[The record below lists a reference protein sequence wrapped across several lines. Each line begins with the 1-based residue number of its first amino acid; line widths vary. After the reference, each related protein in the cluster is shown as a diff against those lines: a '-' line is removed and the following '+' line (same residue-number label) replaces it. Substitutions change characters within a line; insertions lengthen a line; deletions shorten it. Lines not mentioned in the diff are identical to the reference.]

1 MSKLLTY
8 HRPARW
14 LKLLYALALLLPLTG
29 RAQVVISQVY
39 GAGGNASATYNSDY
53 VELFNRGASPQSLSG
68 WSLQYA
74 SSTGTF
80 NSIVTFGATVSIA
93 SGKYLLVRVG
103 AASTTV
109 GAAIT
114 SDVTGAGGLNL
125 SATAGKIALANNATT
140 VTYAAGA
147 PTGTNVVDFLGYGTA
162 ANASETSPFPA
173 TSITNQQAIFRAAGG
188 CTDTNNN
195 SADFALAAAAPRNS
209 VTTASPC
216 ATPAEINVT
225 DGAVTYLTGSTYSG
239 FASTTVGSADTK
251 TFTIENSGGTAL
263 TVSSIAATGD
273 FSVSGAPTIVAA
285 GGSATFSVSFAPTAA
300 GTRTG
305 TLTITNSDAD
315 EGTYIINLSGQGQA
329 STANPE
335 INLQQAG
342 VTFLTGSTYSGFAN
356 TATGASSAAVA
367 FTIQNLSTTDALS
380 ISSIT
385 ATGDFSVSGVTTPA
399 TVPANGSVTVNVVF
413 APTAAGTRTGSLV
426 VTSNDQD
433 ESTYTIALQGEG
445 LNPTPAISSL
455 APATATAG
463 DGAFTLT
470 VNGSGFVSGA
480 VVSFNGVDRAT
491 TFVSGTQLTAAI
503 LASDVATDGTY
514 NVVVTNPTPG
524 GGASAAA
531 TFTVNPLPAPTLTGI
546 NPTSIVAGQATTV
559 TFTGTNFVSGAT
571 VSFNGATLATTF
583 VSRTTLTAS
592 ITPPAQSAT
601 ATYPVAVT
609 TPSGT
614 SGTRTLT
621 ATGVFTL
628 VPISLAAVNTPVTE
642 DFNTL
647 AATGTASKTTLP
659 TGFDF
664 FEAGGDTNYSAGTGS
679 SNVGDTY
686 SFGSTA
692 VPTDRALGTVLSGS
706 VTSRFGAQYVNNTGQ
721 TITSLGISYTGEEWR
736 LGAAGRDDVLDF
748 QYSTTA
754 TGVNAG
760 TYTDFNAL
768 DFVTP
773 NTATTGA
780 KDGNA
785 AANRTAVSGVI
796 TGLSIAPGATF
807 FIRWLDADASG
818 ADDGLAV
825 DDLSV
830 TANPVLV
837 ACSAPGTPTFTN
849 ITQTTADV
857 TVTPGP
863 NGSGPYTVTATPTAG
878 GASISASG
886 ASPVTLTGLTAGSS
900 YSVTATSTC
909 NAGFSS
915 PSATSAAATLS
926 TAAAPTATLAVTQN
940 GTAYPSNGA
949 AYAFGNQTLTT
960 TSAPVVFTLTNGG
973 TGALTISSIATT
985 GNFAVSGVTPTTVA
999 AGGTATVS
1007 VTFTPTALGTR
1018 TGTLVITSDASTG
1031 AAYTVNLTGNGTA
1044 VPTPEIDVQ
1053 QASTSYASGST
1064 FSGFPST
1071 TVGSFSPVAFTVLNT
1086 GSAPLAISSVV
1097 PSGDFSVAASGPAPY
1112 VIPAGGSLA
1121 LSFVFGP
1128 TAPGTRTGSVTLT
1141 NDDADEATYVINLS
1155 GNATAAPLPDLTVTT
1170 GTPTSPTPIAGNYNN
1185 VTIATGGNAI
1195 VSGPLSVAGTLTVQL
1210 NGLLIQNCQLITG
1223 TGSFVLQAGGG
1234 LAICDAA
1241 GIYTTGALGA
1251 IRVSGTRTYSPA
1263 AAYIYNGTVAQV
1275 TGPGLPAQVSALGVT
1290 NAAGLSL
1297 SQAVAVAQQVTLQV
1311 GNLNTSGQAFTLLS
1325 SAAGT
1330 AVLDNG
1336 SQGSVVNGPATV
1348 QRYIN
1353 STNAI
1358 GYRHYSAPVSN
1369 TTVNDLA
1376 TTGFSPI
1383 FTTAYNT
1390 SSTPGTVTPFPNVF
1404 GYDEGR
1410 VGTVTSNY
1418 VGFDKGWFVPAS
1430 GVPMTPNRGYTVN
1443 APNTALVDFVG
1454 TLNNGAQNV
1463 GGLAYTSTDGGWQ
1476 FLGNPYPAPLDWS
1489 TVTPAQRPGMD
1500 AAVYVFQ
1507 SSGQYG
1513 GSYRSYANGLGGS
1526 PLIPT
1531 ASGYFVRVAA
1541 QGSAGAVNLTNANRV
1556 TTFAAQPAFG
1566 RGTVDVRPQVHLQ
1579 LSGASTGLDE
1589 AFVYFEAGA
1598 TAGRDADFDATKL
1611 ANPSGFNL
1619 ASVANGQEMA
1629 INGLPLLGTAA
1640 VLVPLTV
1647 QVPQAGS
1654 YRFEAANV
1662 ANFTG
1667 TVTLVDALTGTRT
1680 ALNTG
1685 SSYAFTL
1692 AATTAP
1698 GRFSLE
1704 FRAAGVLATT
1714 PAQAL
1719 AAQTQLFPNPAS
1731 TSFRLQLPVLSSKA
1745 AVSAT
1750 LVNALGQTVLSKQLS
1765 APAGQGISEEF
1776 DVRGLAAGVYTLRLS
1791 IDGTPV
1797 VRKVVVE

>member
-1 MSKLLTY
+1 MSKLLTH
-8 HRPARW
+8 HRPAHW
-14 LKLLYALALLLPLTG
+14 LKLFYALALLLPLTG
-29 RAQVVISQVY
+29 RAQVVISQAY
-39 GAGGNASATYNSDY
+39 GGGGNSGSVYKNDFI
-53 VELFNRGASPQSLSG
+53 ELFNRGTTAVNVTG
-68 WSLQYA
+68 WTVQYA
-74 SSTGTF
+74 STTGTF
-80 NSIVTFGATVSIA
+80 TTANSTTLSGTIQP
-93 SGKYLLVRVG
+93 GKYYLIQEAAGSGGTTNLPTPDATGTIAMGGTGFRVALVNN
-103 AASTTV
+103 
-109 GAAIT
+109 T
-114 SDVTGAGGLNL
+114 SL
-125 SATAGKIALANNATT
+125 ATATT
-140 VTYAAGA
+140 GPNSTFSA
-147 PTGTNVVDFLGYGTA
+147 NVVDFLGSGSATA
-162 ANASETSPFPA
+162 YEGASAAPAPSNSNANL
-173 TSITNQQAIFRAAGG
+173 RANGG
-188 CTDTNNN
+188 CTDTNVNGN
-195 SADFALAAAAPRNS
+195 DFTAAAAAPRNS
-209 VTTASPC
+209 ATTANPC

-225 DGAVTYLTGSTYSG
+225 DGTVTYLTGSTYSG
-239 FASTTVGSADTK
+239 FATTTVGSVDTK
-251 TFTIENSGGTAL
+251 TFTIENTGGTAL
-263 TVSSIAATGD
+263 TVSSVAATGD
-273 FSVSGAPTIVAA
+273 FSVSGAPTSVAA
-285 GGSATFSVSFAPTAA
+285 GSSATFSVSFAPTAA

-315 EGTYIINLSGQGQA
+315 EGSYVIDLSAQGQA

-335 INLQQAG
+335 INLQQG
-342 VTFLTGSTYSGFAN
+342 GITFLTGSTYSGFAN
-356 TATGASSAAVA
+356 TATGASSAAVT

-380 ISSIT
+380 ISSVST
-385 ATGDFSVSGVTTPA
+385 TGDFSVSGLATPA
-399 TVPANGSVTVNVVF
+399 TVPANGSVTVSVVF

-445 LNPTPAISSL
+445 LNPAPAISSL
-455 APATATAG
+455 APASATAG

-470 VNGSGFVSGA
+470 VNGSSFVSGA

-491 TFVSGTQLTAAI
+491 TFVSATQLTAAI
-503 LASDVATDGTY
+503 LASDVATAGTY

-531 TFTVNPLPAPTLTGI
+531 TFTVNPLPAPTLTSI
-546 NPTSIVAGQATTV
+546 NPASIVAGQATTV
-559 TFTGTNFVSGAT
+559 TFTGTNFVNGAT
-571 VSFNGATLATTF
+571 VSFNGATLTTTF
-583 VSRTTLTAS
+583 VSSTTLTAS

-601 ATYPVAVT
+601 ATYPVTVT
-609 TPSGT
+609 TPSGVT
-614 SGTRTLT
+614 AARTLT

-642 DFNTL
+642 DFNSL
-647 AATGTASKTTLP
+647 AASGTGAKTTLP

-679 SNVGDTY
+679 SNAGDTY

-721 TITSLGISYTGEEWR
+721 TITSLGVSYTGEEWR
-736 LGAAGRDDVLDF
+736 LGTAGRTDQLDF

-760 TYTDFNAL
+760 TYVDFNTL

-785 AANRTAVSGVI
+785 AANRTAVSGII

-830 TANPVLV
+830 TANPVLA
-837 ACSAPGTPTFTN
+837 ACSAPDTPTFTN
-849 ITQTTADV
+849 IAQTTADV

-878 GASISASG
+878 GAPITASG
-886 ASPVTLTGLTAGSS
+886 ASPVTLTGLTAGTS

-915 PSATSAAATLS
+915 PSATSAAATL
-926 TAAAPTATLAVTQN
+926 TTTAAPTATLAVTQN

-949 AYAFGNQTLTT
+949 AYAFGNQTLAT
-960 TSAPVVFTLTNGG
+960 TSAPVAFTLTNSG
-973 TGALTISSIATT
+973 TGVLTISSITAT
-985 GNFAVSGVTPTTVA
+985 GDFAVSGTAPATVA
-999 AGGTATVS
+999 AGSTATVS
-1007 VTFTPTALGTR
+1007 VTFTPTVLGTR
-1018 TGTLVITSDASTG
+1018 TGTLVIVSDASTG
-1031 AAYTVNLTGNGTA
+1031 ATYTVNLTGNGTA
-1044 VPTPEIDVQ
+1044 VPAPEIDVQ

-1086 GSAPLAISSVV
+1086 GSAPLTISSVV
-1097 PSGDFSVAASGPAPY
+1097 PSGDFSVGSSGAAPY
-1112 VIPAGGSLA
+1112 VVQAGGSLA
-1121 LSFVFGP
+1121 LSFIFGP
-1128 TAPGTRTGSVTLT
+1128 TAPGTRTGSVTLV
-1141 NDDADEATYVINLS
+1141 NDDADEASYVINLS
-1155 GNATAAPLPDLTVTT
+1155 GNATAAPLPDLTVSS

-1185 VTIATGGNAI
+1185 VTIAAGGNAI
-1195 VSGPLSVAGTLTVQL
+1195 VAGPLTVAGTLTVQPT
-1210 NGLLIQNCQLITG
+1210 GLLIQNCQPITG
-1223 TGSFVLQAGGG
+1223 AGNFVLQSGAG

-1251 IRVSGTRTYSPA
+1251 IRLSGTRTYSPG

-1290 NAAGLSL
+1290 NAGGLSL
-1297 SQAVAVAQQVTLQV
+1297 SQAVAVAQQVTLQL
-1311 GNLNTSGQAFTLLS
+1311 GNLNTNGQSFTLLS

-1336 SQGSVVNGPATV
+1336 TLGSVVNGTATV

-1353 STNAI
+1353 SANAI

-1376 TTGFSPI
+1376 APGFSPT
-1383 FTTAYNT
+1383 FNTAYNT
-1390 SSTPGTVTPFPNVF
+1390 SPTPSTVTQFPTVF
-1404 GYDEGR
+1404 GYDQSR
-1410 VGTVTSNY
+1410 VSTVTSNY
-1418 VGFDKGWFVPAS
+1418 VGFDKGWFSPAA
-1430 GVPMTPNRGYTVN
+1430 GDAMAVNRGYTVN
-1443 APNTALVDFVG
+1443 APNTALIDFVG
-1454 TLNNGAQNV
+1454 TLNNGSQNS
-1463 GGLAYTSTDGGWQ
+1463 GTLAYTGADGGWQ

-1489 TVTPAQRPGMD
+1489 TVGTAQRPGMD
-1500 AAVYVFQ
+1500 AAMYVFQ

-1513 GSYRSYANGLGGS
+1513 GSYRSYANGVGAS
-1526 PLIPT
+1526 SLIPT
-1531 ASGYFVRVAA
+1531 ASGYFVRVAT
-1541 QGSAGAVNLTNANRV
+1541 QGSTGAVNLTNANRV
-1556 TTFAAQPAFG
+1556 ATYGPQPAFG

-1589 AFVYFEAGA
+1589 AYVYFEAGA
-1598 TAGRDADFDATKL
+1598 TAGRDAEFDATKL
-1611 ANPSGFNL
+1611 ANPSGLNL

-1629 INGLPLLGTAA
+1629 INGLPLPGSAA
-1640 VLVPLTV
+1640 VIVPLAV

-1654 YRFEAANV
+1654 YRFAAANV

-1680 ALNTG
+1680 ALSTG

-1750 LVNALGQTVLSKQLS
+1750 LVNALGQTVLTRKLS